1 MPAAGVYTNDP
12 ATLVVAF
19 NCAAL
24 RAVPWVIGAGVAQ
37 VMTGVVGPPPTGVNV
52 APQVRGP
59 AKANRML
66 AAVPVQ
72 SPVHA
77 VNVYPELAVALS
89 PMLIDT
95 GIVTEQA
102 VPPAPQLMPAACTFP
117 PVGGVIVNVY
127 GGPDVCA
134 DAGAAATANTDS
146 TRIITHNALD
156 ISVPL

>member
-1 MPAAGVYTNDP
+1 V
-12 ATLVVAF
+12 VVAF

-24 RAVPWVIGAGVAQ
+24 RAVPWVIAAGVAH
-37 VMTGVVGPPPTGVNV
+37 VMTGVVCPPPTGVKI

-59 AKANRML
+59 ANASTML

-77 VNVYPELAVALS
+77 VNVYPALAVALT
-89 PMLIDT
+89 PRLNGT

-102 VPPAPQLMPAACTFP
+102 VPPAPQLMPDACTLP

-127 GGPDVCA
+127 GGPDV
-134 DAGAAATANTDS
+134 
-146 TRIITHNALD
+146 
-156 ISVPL
+156 